1 VGQEKEKPPGGC
13 STGRRYLHRPQ
24 RDQSGLIYRRC
35 NHRETKIA
43 RKRQNVNTFEVG
55 LSIFGPCKPIFC
67 DQPSP
72 KWATPPARSL
82 WAAGRPPG
90 KRGAARTGGQRDRGA
105 AAQQLLPS
113 PGKGGTEN
121 RAALR
126 GVWPGPHKPPK
137 GAPRT
142 SLTEPPSNPGGRQ
155 TNPPGVTP
163 TNRKTDGAGQG
174 RRAERGAGRTQ
185 RNRQPQHRADNR
197 RAGATT
203 AGRSRKGSR
212 GVCLSGLWGASRRR
226 GPAKRREGTRV
237 PIKKRAGLPPFCWP
251 SFYRSVA
258 LHRSFGLRCGSS
270 TGKKRASRAAFQ
282 LFRIP
287 PRVEGPSR

>member
-1 VGQEKEKPPGGC
+1 VPSNGRPSPGPTFCIGWPNLPCYRRAASRSIPLWGRKKKSPPVVAAPEGV
-13 STGRRYLHRPQ
+13 YLHRSQ
-24 RDQSGLIYRRC
+24 GDHSGMIYRRC
-35 NHRETKIA
+35 NHRKSKIA

-90 KRGAARTGGQRDRGA
+90 KRGAERKGGKRDRGA
-105 AAQQLLPS
+105 AARQPLPS

-142 SLTEPPSNPGGRQ
+142 SPLNHRATPGADRQ
-155 TNPPGVTP
+155 TPPG
-163 TNRKTDGAGQG
+163 
-174 RRAERGAGRTQ
+174 
-185 RNRQPQHRADNR
+185 
-197 RAGATT
+197 
-203 AGRSRKGSR
+203 
-212 GVCLSGLWGASRRR
+212 
-226 GPAKRREGTRV
+226 
-237 PIKKRAGLPPFCWP
+237 
-251 SFYRSVA
+251 
-258 LHRSFGLRCGSS
+258 
-270 TGKKRASRAAFQ
+270 
-282 LFRIP
+282 
-287 PRVEGPSR
+287 